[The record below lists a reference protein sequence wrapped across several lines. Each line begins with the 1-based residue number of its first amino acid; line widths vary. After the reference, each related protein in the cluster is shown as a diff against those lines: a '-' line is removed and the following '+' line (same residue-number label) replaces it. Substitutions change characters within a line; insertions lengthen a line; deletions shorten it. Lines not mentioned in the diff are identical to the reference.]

1 MSNVPLLGF
10 MSSYSFTFL
19 FLCCM
24 YVFMY
29 VLVFSFSNGKKM
41 SCLTIKLPFKI
52 LLFFTVAIVQSLGD
66 VRLFVTPWTAVP
78 GFPVLRYFP
87 EFSQIHVN
95 WVSDAIQLS
104 HPLSSPCPPS
114 CPQSFPASGSFPTSW
129 FFASGGQSVGAS
141 ASASVLPMN
150 IQDSFPLGWSGL
162 ISLQSKGLR
171 RVFPNTTVQK

>member
-1 MSNVPLLGF
+1 MVTGIDTFKTLCSDTFKTLSFKKYNHCNSHLEKYCCYLVPQ
-10 MSSYSFTFL
+10 
-19 FLCCM
+19 LC
-24 YVFMY
+24 
-29 VLVFSFSNGKKM
+29 L
-41 SCLTIKLPFKI
+41 I
-52 LLFFTVAIVQSLGD
+52 LCDPMDCST
-66 VRLFVTPWTAVP
+66 P
-78 GFPVLRYFP
+78 GFPVHHHIP